1 MSDDEMMDTSPP
13 MFDEDMSEDDETP
26 VSTKYEGNLTSDGGV
41 EKVILKQGEGYKRP
55 EKGDEVRV
63 HYIGRLQDAEEVFDS
78 SYDRGEPLK
87 FTLGSGQVIKGWD
100 VAVATM
106 KKGEKAKVTIKP
118 EYGYG
123 ESGMPPKIPGNA
135 TLVFEMEL
143 VDWTSVKDMF
153 GDGKVIKY
161 ILEEG
166 TGWERPQAKSEVF
179 VNIKAKT
186 GDNRILWEQHE
197 MSFIIGEHQIA
208 EFLEKAIKD
217 MKKSSKVRLV
227 CKDDRIRVPGL
238 PFQVPSDIE
247 SLEYELELVRWNKV
261 EDVSKD
267 GGVVKKTIKEGE
279 GWEKPSDE
287 TKAIVNMIIKDSES
301 QKIIEEKTNFELI
314 VGDGVVMEGV
324 DLALETMKKG
334 EKAIVTISPN
344 YAYQGAGM
352 EAPPGVSRDATVQV
366 ELELVSF
373 ERAKESWNLSKE
385 EKIENSMRIKEKGNE
400 LFKSGRYKLAKKKY
414 EKVISDL
421 EFDVRN
427 KSDLNTGQK
436 QQGKSILLQT
446 YLNLAACEEK
456 LGNPNGVL
464 KQCNKGLELDSINVK
479 ALFRRASAYL
489 RMSEVLLAEKD
500 LKRALE
506 LDPSNVALKKK
517 MRELR
522 QVKAEQDAKDRRLFG
537 NMFARLGQIEDDI
550 HKKSNEETKAKEIT
564 AS

>member
-1 MSDDEMMDTSPP
+1 MMSDDELMDTSPP
-13 MFDEDMSEDDETP
+13 MLEDDDLSDNES
-26 VSTKYEGNLTSDGGV
+26 VGNKYEGDLTGDGGV

-63 HYIGRLQDAEEVFDS
+63 NYIGKLLGSEDVFDN

-123 ESGMPPKIPGNA
+123 ENGMPPKIPENA

-153 GDGKVIKY
+153 GDGKVMKY

-166 TGWERPQAKSEVF
+166 TGWERPTDKFEVF
-179 VNIKAKT
+179 VNVLAKT
-186 GDNRILWEQHE
+186 KDNRVLWEE
-197 MSFIIGEHQIA
+197 KELSFVMGENQVP

-217 MKKSSKVRLV
+217 MKKSAKLRLV
-227 CKDDRIRVPGL
+227 CRDERIRVAGL
-238 PFQVPSDIE
+238 PFQIPHDIDCV
-247 SLEYELELVRWNKV
+247 EYELELIRWNKV

-267 GGVVKKTIKEGE
+267 GGVVKKMVKEGE
-279 GWEKPSDE
+279 GWEKPSDD
-287 TKAIVNMIIKDSES
+287 TKAIVNMIMKDCNT
-301 QKIIEEKTNFELI
+301 QKIIEEKSNWEVI
-314 VGDGVVMEGV
+314 VGDGVVIEGV

-334 EKAIVTISPN
+334 EKAVLTVAPN
-344 YAYQGAGM
+344 YAFKEAGIV
-352 EAPPGVSRDATVQV
+352 PPEGVSKDSTVIV

-373 ERAKESWNLSKE
+373 ERAKDSWNLSKE
-385 EKIENSMRIKEKGNE
+385 EKIENALRTKDKGNE

-414 EKVISDL
+414 EKVVNNL
-421 EFDVRN
+421 EFDVKN
-427 KSDLNTGQK
+427 KSDLNAEQK

-456 LGNPNGVL
+456 FCNSNGVL
-464 KQCNKGLELDSINVK
+464 KQCNKALEIDSVNVK

-489 RMSEVLLAEKD
+489 RSSEVLLAEKD

-506 LDPSNVALKKK
+506 LDPSNMQRIADYSVICFRA
-517 MRELR
+517 
-522 QVKAEQDAKDRRLFG
+522 
-537 NMFARLGQIEDDI
+537 
-550 HKKSNEETKAKEIT
+550 
-564 AS
+564 

>member
-1 MSDDEMMDTSPP
+1 MSDDELMDTSPP
-13 MFDEDMSEDDETP
+13 MLEDEDLSDSETIG
-26 VSTKYEGNLTSDGGV
+26 TKYEGDLTGDGGV

-63 HYIGRLQDAEEVFDS
+63 NYSGKLQGSEDVFDN
-78 SYDRGEPLK
+78 SYERGEPLK

-100 VAVATM
+100 IAVATM

-123 ESGMPPKIPGNA
+123 EKGMPPKIPENA

-143 VDWTSVKDMF
+143 IDWTSVKDMF

-166 TGWERPQAKSEVF
+166 SGWERPQDKSEVF
-179 VNIKAKT
+179 VNVTAKT
-186 GDNRILWEQHE
+186 VDHRVLWEQKE
-197 MSFIIGEHQIA
+197 LSFVVGESQIP
-208 EFLEKAIKD
+208 ELWEKAIRD

-227 CKDDRIRVPGL
+227 CKDERIRVAGL
-238 PFQVPSDIE
+238 PFELPDDIHFV
-247 SLEYELELVRWNKV
+247 EYELELVRWNKV
-261 EDVSKD
+261 EDISKD
-267 GGVVKKTIKEGE
+267 GGVVKKIIKEGD
-279 GWEKPSDE
+279 GWERPSDE
-287 TKAIVNMIIKDSES
+287 TKAIVNMIMKDWNS
-301 QKIIEEKTNFELI
+301 QKIIEEKENYELI
-314 VGDGVVMEGV
+314 VGDGVVIEGV

-334 EKAIVTISPN
+334 ERAVLTIAPN
-344 YAYQGAGM
+344 YAFKEAGVVVP
-352 EAPPGVSRDATVQV
+352 EGFSRDSTVQV
-366 ELELVSF
+366 ELELISF
-373 ERAKESWNLSKE
+373 ERAKDSWNLSKE
-385 EKIENSMRIKEKGNE
+385 EKIENALRTKDKGNE

-414 EKVISDL
+414 EKVVNNL

-427 KSDLNTGQK
+427 KSDLSAEQK

-456 LGNPNGVL
+456 FGNPNGVL
-464 KQCNKGLELDSINVK
+464 KQCNKALEMDSVNVK
-479 ALFRRASAYL
+479 ALFRRASSYL

-537 NMFARLGQIEDDI
+537 NMFSRLGQLEDDI
-550 HKKSNEETKAKEIT
+550 RKSNEETKAKEIT